1 MEHNE
6 DFGKEIEYPAGISI
20 SGWYKEG
27 GIFNNPSIIGVGEAG
42 PEAVLPIEKL
52 NVMFDRMADS
62 IISGVGTLMRANSG
76 GPGGDVHLDVYLYPN
91 GPKMGEEIVKTYDTY
106 KRRLG

>member
-1 MEHNE
+1 MTENQS
-6 DFGKEIEYPAGISI
+6 PTP
-20 SGWYKEG
+20 SGFSWYKKG

-76 GPGGDVHLDVYLYPN
+76 GPSGDVHLDVYLYPN
-91 GPKMGEEIVKTYDTY
+91 GPKYGEEIVKTYDTY